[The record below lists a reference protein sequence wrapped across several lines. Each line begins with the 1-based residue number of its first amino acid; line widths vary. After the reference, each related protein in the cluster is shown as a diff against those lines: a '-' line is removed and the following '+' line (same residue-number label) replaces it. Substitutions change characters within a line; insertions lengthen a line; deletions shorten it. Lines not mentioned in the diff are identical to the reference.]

1 MSNKDEELE
10 FENEIKRISNPD
22 DGSSPVQELAI

>member
-1 MSNKDEELE
+1 MYDDNEILE

-22 DGSSPVQELAI
+22 DGSSPEQKLEI